1 MANDLYA
8 VIDVGSNSVRLML
21 SDGKRTLSKDCTITK
36 LADGQGEDSML
47 CAQAIERTALTVSFY
62 YNRAVSLGATDIC
75 AFGTA
80 ALRKAKNKD
89 VFIKKVYALCGLKV
103 CVVSGEDEAEL
114 GFIGAS
120 GGKDG
125 GVIDIGGASSE
136 IIVKSQK
143 RLTYSKSLNVG
154 CVSIDNACGQN
165 VDAICDYLKV
175 KLEEYGNIPP
185 AKFYA
190 IGGTATS
197 VCAIAQGLKEYSSK
211 KVDGYELSI
220 QAVKNVVNL
229 LKSKS
234 EKERNELSCLQ
245 KGRGQVILGG
255 AVLLEKIMEKAG
267 INSLTVSE
275 KDNLEGYLIK
285 RLEKL

>member
-1 MANDLYA
+1 MAKTLYA

-21 SDGKRTLSKDCTITK
+21 SDGVSTLSKECTITK
-36 LADGQGEDSML
+36 LAEGQGEDSML
-47 CAQAIERTALTVSFY
+47 CAQAIERTALAVSFY
-62 YNRAVSLGATDIC
+62 YNRAVSLGATKVF

-80 ALRKAKNKD
+80 ALRKACNKA
-89 VFIKKVYALCGLKV
+89 VFLDAVYNLCGLKV

-114 GFIGAS
+114 GFAGAS

-136 IIVKSQK
+136 IIVKNDGK
-143 RLTYSKSLNVG
+143 LIYSKSLNVG
-154 CVSIDNACGQN
+154 CVSINNVCGQ
-165 VDAICDYLKV
+165 DEAKICNYLSGRLV
-175 KLEEYGNIPP
+175 EYGKIPSG
-185 AKFYA
+185 KFYA

-197 VCAIAQGLKEYSSK
+197 VCAIAQDLKEYSSK
-211 KVDGYELSI
+211 KVDGYELELN
-220 QAVKNVVNL
+220 AVKRVVKI
-229 LKSKS
+229 LKNKS
-234 EKERNELSCLQ
+234 IEERNAILCLQ

-255 AVLLEKIMEKAG
+255 AILFEKIMEKAD
-267 INSLTVSE
+267 ISSLTVSE